1 MNDADGTHAKTRD
14 ERALA
19 AVAPA
24 SYATL
29 AERRLETI
37 LRALPPS
44 ELDAMVTRL
53 GVRVDLTKRID
64 RTAQVAR
71 AIAGQPDVRDPSSQ
85 SPASRELLHRV
96 AEAGGALVVAQVP
109 VGLES
114 LLARGVV
121 FARRVG
127 DLVELLLP
135 TALLLQ
141 VKSWE
146 GEDPRGL
153 RALLQVISFETSSAI
168 ASHYLG
174 RPATPPL
181 ALALEVAWEVL
192 GDERRLRDE
201 VERLPPA
208 ERRLLDAIAHV
219 GGEVDT
225 AELLDLEREPLRLRG
240 VGGVSASRRGGGF
253 ALERRGFLMPLHPNR
268 HVIPSEVLAI
278 VGEERLRAHDAE
290 RARARSLVES
300 EDHAPRRARFAP
312 DPAWLALAM
321 AMAVREPGVEL
332 RAAVGTPRSL
342 LLKLSQRFGRDLESV
357 ALVAALSRAVGL
369 WDAPAVLPATPPGS
383 LEVSALGAS
392 LFAAWRRGG
401 AWDEGRS
408 ERELLRLPSDMRD
421 ASPVGVVRELLLE
434 ALLALGEGRWVP
446 YEALSSY
453 LLADSR
459 VPGVERLY
467 RRWAERA
474 TQEPVPV
481 SELVRRLVTESL
493 PTLGVVDLGESE
505 HGRAAGA
512 SEGSLALRLTPRGRA
527 LLLGI
532 PEAGRSRAGEFVSTH
547 TLRVGRGAR
556 VAHVLGLSQLVE
568 VGAADGGLDLAITPQ
583 VLARALSAG
592 LEGDTIRA
600 RLRALAELP
609 QGLTAMLEQATAV
622 LGRVSFVPAAGFLW
636 ADDPELRE
644 LLRTRKGTA
653 ELFVDPSPPGGLL
666 LAPEVD
672 LDRLVRRCRGV
683 GIEIVSEGAVLRA
696 RGSSTMPAVST
707 APPEPGPRR
716 STLRPRSRTP
726 VPGPAVAGGPPRR
739 ERS

>member
-1 MNDADGTHAKTRD
+1 MNDTDGTHAKTRD
-14 ERALA
+14 ERVLA
-19 AVAPA
+19 PRAGAHEGLP
-24 SYATL
+24 
-29 AERRLETI
+29 ERRLETI

-44 ELDAMVTRL
+44 ELDAIVARL
-53 GVRVDLTKRID
+53 GVRIDPTKRID

-71 AIAGQPDVRDPSSQ
+71 AIAGQPDVRDPSTQ
-85 SPASRELLHRV
+85 SASSRELLHRV
-96 AEAGGALVVAQVP
+96 AEAGGALLVAQVP

-127 DLVELLLP
+127 ELVELLLP

-146 GEDPRGL
+146 GEDPRSL

-168 ASHYLG
+168 ATHYLG

-192 GDERRLRDE
+192 GDPRRLREE

-253 ALERRGFLMPLHPNR
+253 ALERRGFLMPVHPNR

-290 RARARSLVES
+290 RARARSLVDS
-300 EDHAPRRARFAP
+300 EDHAPHRARFAP

-342 LLKLSQRFGRDLESV
+342 LLKLSQRFGRDVEAV

-369 WDAPAVLPATPPGS
+369 WDAPAVLAATPPGS
-383 LEVSALGAS
+383 LEVSALAAS
-392 LFAAWRRGG
+392 LFSAWRRGG

-421 ASPVGVVRELLLE
+421 ASPVGVVRELVLE
-434 ALLALGEGRWVP
+434 ALLELGEGRWVP
-446 YEALSSY
+446 FEALSSY

-474 TQEPVPV
+474 TQETVPV
-481 SELVRRLVTESL
+481 RELVRRLVTESL
-493 PTLGVVDLGESE
+493 PTLGVLDLGESAPARE
-505 HGRAAGA
+505 GDTAG
-512 SEGSLALRLTPRGRA
+512 LALRLTSRGRA
-527 LLLGI
+527 LLQGAV
-532 PEAGRSRAGEFVSTH
+532 EAPRARTGEFVSTH

-556 VAHVLGLSQLVE
+556 VAHVLALSQLVE

-583 VLARALSAG
+583 VLARALSTG
-592 LEGDTIRA
+592 LEGDTIRQ

-609 QGLTAMLEQATAV
+609 SGLTAMLEQATAV

-653 ELFVDPSPPGGLL
+653 DLFVDPSPPGGLL
-666 LAPEVD
+666 LAPDVD

-696 RGSSTMPAVST
+696 RGSSTMPAVSAT
-707 APPEPGPRR
+707 AAEPGPRR
-716 STLRPRSRTP
+716 STMRPRSRTP
-726 VPGPAVAGGPPRR
+726 VPGPAVVGGPPRR
-739 ERS
+739 DRS